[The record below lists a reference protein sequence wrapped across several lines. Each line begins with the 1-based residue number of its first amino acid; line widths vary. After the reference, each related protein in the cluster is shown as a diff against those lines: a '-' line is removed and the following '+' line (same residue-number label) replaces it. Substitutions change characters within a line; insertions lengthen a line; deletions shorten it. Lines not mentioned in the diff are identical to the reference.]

1 MHFTG
6 SSFCNL
12 SWKKESGVSW
22 KPEPPSSLNGGI
34 PAKTHVLSHVF
45 VRVMFWDKRGRV
57 GGFGGGLK
65 REGFLPVSKWKTLVS
80 KSGQDGRNSV
90 NRAPERALDL
100 SPRNSGRIDSVY
112 VAGFLSGC
120 RMCVLICI
128 NIFFFSLS
136 QEFPSWSVE
145 SISSPFWKLEKNK
158 QHSQNVR
165 CRSQTSLVIVANKKR
180 CDVAGLQCS
189 YISAHSETDVVF
201 FFFRRVFHLG

>member
-22 KPEPPSSLNGGI
+22 KPDPPSSLNGGI
-34 PAKTHVLSHVF
+34 PANTHVLSHVF

-128 NIFFFSLS
+128 NIFFFFLFLKNSPRGLLN
-136 QEFPSWSVE
+136 PSSVRFGNSRRT
-145 SISSPFWKLEKNK
+145 SITRKMCAAE
-158 QHSQNVR
+158 
-165 CRSQTSLVIVANKKR
+165 A
-180 CDVAGLQCS
+180 
-189 YISAHSETDVVF
+189 
-201 FFFRRVFHLG
+201 RRAS